1 MISFIEQQSVS
12 LIAFVFFLVL
22 QIYYFVTT
30 RRSVSA
36 CQKIF
41 PGKQAYKVSI
51 NDEGRPLIDEI
62 AKADDFNTI
71 REQTNA
77 YLRENKE
84 AVDLAELKDI
94 ADRYSDAKYG
104 EATSHIS
111 IPMYLGLMG
120 TYVGVAIGLV
130 MLLIVTP
137 KEAQIAI
144 GKIIASQDA
153 QSQQII
159 GQEALFK
166 FIGGVVVAMMTSFC
180 GLILTTINNR
190 LAARVEEKLNSEK
203 EGYFH
208 FLQTKVFP
216 STPSTI
222 VQTFQNSVLGLQTTV
237 ERLSTD
243 LAKTFSGI
251 TRDFGQNLR
260 ESLGQ
265 IAATV
270 VALQDSAAA
279 FRDSMSTQREIVEKM
294 VSNKFIAALKQIDNT
309 VDKCAQ
315 VGANLDKSNDRITET
330 IDLQDKVAET
340 QRAIVTTQSSIDSM
354 LVQLRNDIEEYQKDF
369 KNRRETEAAESQERF
384 RRDLENT
391 SRLFKDVEEVLNR
404 FKTFEEHV
412 NRFAE
417 AEVGMNTGVLERI
430 DAQIKRIESVRT
442 NVDAY
447 LNTNSEELHSYLDA
461 NKELIYREVDKF
473 KKDWGEFFFKMN
485 PDNMVKPESFLEKL
499 SSLDEK
505 LSALEQR
512 LETIT
517 SLIPPQSNHSE
528 MLLHLESLQRSL
540 EKRGFP
546 ASSPASHSYEITQ
559 PPVPRH
565 IAPGKHSHS
574 VQPADVR
581 QKEHVVNQN
590 GDSTVKPEEEHKEA
604 PRKVGLLRRLFGR

>member
-22 QIYYFVTT
+22 QIYYFATT

-36 CQKIF
+36 CRKIF

-62 AKADDFNTI
+62 AKADDFNAI

-77 YLRENKE
+77 YLCENKE

-137 KEAQIAI
+137 KEAQVAI
-144 GKIIASQDA
+144 SKIIASQDA
-153 QSQQII
+153 LSQQII

-190 LAARVEEKLNSEK
+190 LAARVEERLNSEK

-222 VQTFQNSVLGLQTTV
+222 AQTFQNSVLGLQTTV

-243 LAKTFSGI
+243 LTKTFSGI

-340 QRAIVTTQSSIDSM
+340 QRAIVTTQSSINSM
-354 LVQLRNDIEEYQKDF
+354 LVQLRDDIEEYQKDF
-369 KNRRETEAAESQERF
+369 KSRRETEAAESQERF

-391 SRLFKDVEEVLNR
+391 SRLFKDVEEILNR

-447 LNTNSEELHSYLDA
+447 LNTNSEELHSYLNA

-473 KKDWGEFFFKMN
+473 KKDWGEFFFRMN

-499 SSLDEK
+499 GSLDEK

-528 MLLHLESLQRSL
+528 MLLYLESLQRSL

-546 ASSPASHSYEITQ
+546 ASSPVAHSYEITQ
-559 PPVPRH
+559 PPIPRH
-565 IAPGKHSHS
+565 ITPGKHSHS

-581 QKEHVVNQN
+581 QKEHAVNQN
-590 GDSTVKPEEEHKEA
+590 EDSTVKPEEEHNEG

>member
-1 MISFIEQQSVS
+1 M
-12 LIAFVFFLVL
+12 
-22 QIYYFVTT
+22 
-30 RRSVSA
+30 
-36 CQKIF
+36 
-41 PGKQAYKVSI
+41 
-51 NDEGRPLIDEI
+51 
-62 AKADDFNTI
+62 
-71 REQTNA
+71 
-77 YLRENKE
+77 
-84 AVDLAELKDI
+84 
-94 ADRYSDAKYG
+94 
-104 EATSHIS
+104 
-111 IPMYLGLMG
+111 
-120 TYVGVAIGLV
+120 
-130 MLLIVTP
+130 
-137 KEAQIAI
+137 
-144 GKIIASQDA
+144 
-153 QSQQII
+153 
-159 GQEALFK
+159 
-166 FIGGVVVAMMTSFC
+166 
-180 GLILTTINNR
+180 
-190 LAARVEEKLNSEK
+190 AARVEEKLNSEK

-222 VQTFQNSVLGLQTTV
+222 AQTFQNSVLGLQTTV

-243 LAKTFSGI
+243 LTKTFSGI

-270 VALQDSAAA
+270 VVLQDSAAA

-330 IDLQDKVAET
+330 IDLQDKVTET
-340 QRAIVTTQSSIDSM
+340 QRAIVTTQSSINSM

-369 KNRRETEAAESQERF
+369 KSRRETEAAESQERF

-417 AEVGMNTGVLERI
+417 AEVGMNTGILERI

-447 LNTNSEELHSYLDA
+447 LNTNSEELHSYLNA

-473 KKDWGEFFFKMN
+473 KKDWGEFFFRMN

-499 SSLDEK
+499 GSLDEK
-505 LSALEQR
+505 LSTLEQR

-546 ASSPASHSYEITQ
+546 ASSPIAHSYEITQ
-559 PPVPRH
+559 PPVPHH
-565 IAPGKHSHS
+565 ITPGKHSHS

-581 QKEHVVNQN
+581 QKEHAVNQN
-590 GDSTVKPEEEHKEA
+590 EDSTVKPGEEHNEA
-604 PRKVGLLRRLFGR
+604 PHKVGLLRRLFGR